1 MKTIRFIWNRYIIS
15 LKFLHNLSETL
26 RTKNFIPHY
35 ALREF
40 VACIFTAENL
50 MGREEVSV
58 YRPFPPNPQNSIIFY
73 VRDPAEIERPDT
85 RKLIKHSSCI
95 FTGQLTE
102 RINTKMGR
110 DHLMVY
116 VGFKPGG
123 MYRLL
128 GIPMNQ
134 FINDDMNGADLYGS
148 EISEIMEQ
156 LNETSNPNEWAAIV
170 EIFLL
175 SKLRKLKAADSFDLA
190 MQELIRRDGNL
201 GMDEVAD
208 MSCMGFRQFERRSLE
223 KIGIPPKLYARIIR
237 FSRAYRMKEI
247 NPTLSWTSLAHF
259 CGYFDQMHMIRDFK
273 DFTGVT
279 PSKMDRELE
288 ASVYKLQTNLII

>member
-1 MKTIRFIWNRYIIS
+1 M
-15 LKFLHNLSETL
+15 ET
-26 RTKNFIPHY
+26 RNFIPHY

-50 MGREEVSV
+50 MSRKEVSV

-73 VRDPAEIERPDT
+73 IRDPAEIERSDSG
-85 RKLIKHSSCI
+85 KLAKLPPCI

-102 RINTKMGR
+102 RINTKMGK

-128 GIPMNQ
+128 GIPMNK
-134 FINDDMNGADLYGS
+134 FLNDDMNGADLYGS

-156 LNETSNPNEWAAIV
+156 LNEASSPNELVTIV
-170 EIFLL
+170 ENFLI
-175 SKLRKLKAADSFDLA
+175 SKLKKLRVADSFDLA
-190 MQELIRRDGNL
+190 MQELIKRDGNL
-201 GMDEVAD
+201 SMDEVAN
-208 MSCMGFRQFERRSLE
+208 MSCLGFRQFERKCLE

-237 FSRAYRMKEI
+237 FSKAYRMKEM
-247 NPTLSWTSLAHF
+247 NPTLSWTGLAHF
-259 CGYFDQMHMIRDFK
+259 CGYYDQMHMIRDFK
-273 DFTGVT
+273 EFTGVT
-279 PSKMDRELE
+279 PSKMDREME

>member
-1 MKTIRFIWNRYIIS
+1 
-15 LKFLHNLSETL
+15 L
-26 RTKNFIPHY
+26 RTKNFIPHF

-50 MGREEVSV
+50 MGKEEVSV
-58 YRPFPPNPQNSIIFY
+58 YRPFPPSPQNSIIFY
-73 VRDPAEIERPDT
+73 VRDGAEIERPDSG
-85 RKLIKHSSCI
+85 KLVKLPPCI

-102 RINTKMGR
+102 RINTKMGK

-128 GIPMNQ
+128 GIPMIK
-134 FINDDMNGADLYGS
+134 FINDDFNGADLYGS

-156 LNETSNPNEWAAIV
+156 LNEASNPYELVTIV
-170 EIFLL
+170 EIFLI
-175 SKLRKLKAADSFDLA
+175 SKLKNLRVADSFDLA

-201 GMDEVAD
+201 AMDEVAH
-208 MSCMGFRQFERRSLE
+208 MSCVGFRQFERKCLE

-237 FSRAYRMKEI
+237 FSKAYRMKEM
-247 NPTLSWTSLAHF
+247 NAALSWTGLAHF
-259 CGYFDQMHMIRDFK
+259 CGYYDQMHLIRDFK
-273 DFTGVT
+273 EFTGVT
-279 PSKMDRELE
+279 PSKMDREME
-288 ASVYKLQTNLII
+288 ASVYKLQANLII